1 MSQKLSVRGSETVKN
16 TSQFTGD
23 FIKNYNE
30 DSNTRYCL
38 KLGVQYPKKYMKI
51 TMIYHFTRKDKNK
64 KLCSLNCKKEYVVDI
79 KNLKKALN
87 HG

>member
-1 MSQKLSVRGSETVKN
+1 MSEKLSVRGSESVQN

-23 FIKNYNE
+23 FTKNYNE
-30 DSNTRYCL
+30 DSNTRYSL
-38 KLGVQYPKKYMKI
+38 KLGVQYPKRYMKI
-51 TMIYHFTRKDKNK
+51 TMIYRFTRKDKNQ

-79 KNLKKALN
+79 KNLEKALN

>member
-1 MSQKLSVRGSETVKN
+1 MKIVIQ
-16 TSQFTGD
+16 D
-23 FIKNYNE
+23 
-30 DSNTRYCL
+30 CL

-51 TMIYHFTRKDKNK
+51 TMIYHFTRKDKNQ